1 MIFPKKLTAAD
12 LKHPADKRSTFNG
25 DKRRPQEEQG
35 FMASRA
41 SQGLTTV
48 EGTRKPGN
56 ISKPDKQSPPQ
67 ARPKASPADST
78 LIYSPFGPQKKM
90 KGDAPEIINLT
101 ERQKRQIHK

>member
-12 LKHPADKRSTFNG
+12 LKHPKDNRSSFNG

-41 SQGLTTV
+41 SQGLKTI

-56 ISKPDKQSPPQ
+56 LPDKAKQSPPQ
-67 ARPKASPADST
+67 ARPKASPANPDF
-78 LIYSPFGPQKKM
+78 IYSPFGPQKNM
-90 KGDAPEIINLT
+90 KGDAPEVIDLT
-101 ERQKRQIHK
+101 KRQKRQTRR